1 MKKIYAV
8 RKGRIPGI
16 YGKWKDCENQVSG
29 YPKAEFK
36 AFEYQDDS
44 DYEAV
49 RKLAQDYIDGKD
61 EVQTSAKGH
70 IHDYD
75 DYEKKEGVY
84 QEDIIAFVDGSNK
97 DGVTSYAAIIYH
109 NGSLEYFEAQVIDD
123 LGMSQAAGEYAAAA
137 AAIDYCTAE
146 KYDRMLLVFDHREIG
161 SFCLGEHQPRT
172 ANKYGV
178 DLVEKY
184 NQAVHLLF

>member
-49 RKLAQDYIDGKD
+49 RKLAQDYIDGKRELRD
-61 EVQTSAKGH
+61 INMEFNARYIKGG
-70 IHDYD
+70 DMP
-75 DYEKKEGVY
+75 ER
-84 QEDIIAFVDGSNK
+84 S
-97 DGVTSYAAIIYH
+97 SCP
-109 NGSLEYFEAQVIDD
+109 
-123 LGMSQAAGEYAAAA
+123 M
-137 AAIDYCTAE
+137 
-146 KYDRMLLVFDHREIG
+146 
-161 SFCLGEHQPRT
+161 
-172 ANKYGV
+172 
-178 DLVEKY
+178 
-184 NQAVHLLF
+184 